1 MRVAWSLLLGVGG
14 WSCSGGGRPIDLLL
28 HSLLLSYFAE
38 EANRTQSSSAKQRK
52 SEKNEL
58 SELCLYP

>member
-1 MRVAWSLLLGVGG
+1 MWPGHCLLGVGG
-14 WSCSGGGRPIDLLL
+14 WLCSGGGRPIDLLL

-38 EANRTQSSSAKQRK
+38 EANQAQSSLAKQRK